1 MISPGEVGSG
11 ASEHAMTAGFER
23 RVFARTLDLTT
34 GKHFKEGQFRDL
46 VGGETEWLSGAPCGS
61 VWMKF
66 KGQDRQ

>member
-23 RVFARTLDLTT
+23 RVSARTFDDRKAFQGGT
-34 GKHFKEGQFRDL
+34 QFRDL
-46 VGGETEWLSGAPCGS
+46 VGGETEWLSGAPCDS

-66 KGQDRQ
+66 TGQGRQ